1 MPRSQLS
8 DEQFALL
15 DPLLPPQRRPG
26 KAGRPFLPHRRML
39 EGIFWIHHTGA
50 PWRDV
55 PTEYGNWSTVYERF
69 RRWRMSG
76 LFQKILDALE
86 SAGRKAGKI
95 DFEFSA
101 IDGSV
106 VRAHRS
112 AAGARKK
119 GSRPKKA
126 AKHRA

>member
-1 MPRSQLS
+1 MLRSELS
-8 DEQFALL
+8 DEQFALIE
-15 DPLLPPQRRPG
+15 PLLPRQRRPG

-39 EGIFWIHHTGA
+39 EGIFWIHRVGA
-50 PWRDV
+50 PWRDM

-112 AAGARKK
+112 AAGALKK